1 MNIYKITSFFIL
13 ALLISYSFASQP
25 YKVKIKLPYKLIEKL
40 NSENINLLKDCETVD
55 IQKDTVIANCNKL
68 PTTLTIPLSKQ
79 EIEQELHIQIKLI
92 SNSQPTTPPII
103 DYNNKDYAIYS
114 YSNKTDCRENTNH
127 QQLES
132 IEFTHDNYIRLFDE
146 LNDKPISRCTQTNE
160 FKPYDC
166 HGKRK
171 LIIISTGDKLDK
183 YGRQI
188 PTTML
193 KVFEKQLK
201 TSTPFTVV
209 KIEPGRKLSSALLRC
224 EDMADLEKS
233 KETRRFIWQRLHNI
247 RFGASDLRALQ
258 DLDLINIVY
267 NKQSLQSVYYIT
279 YNSNIPRNIN
289 DINDK
294 NLSVPLITWKRAG
307 IPFTVL
313 TTGKCT
319 AWTQKAEAQCQTL
332 QDEQA
337 MMQIQTSLEE
347 FLKP

>member
-1 MNIYKITSFFIL
+1 MNIYKMISVFIL
-13 ALLISYSFASQP
+13 ALSSNCFANQP
-25 YKVKIKLPYKLIEKL
+25 YQIKIQLPNQLIEKL
-40 NSENINLLKDCETVD
+40 NSEDINLLKDCENVD
-55 IQKDTVIANCNKL
+55 IQKNTIIANCNKL
-68 PTTLTIPLSKQ
+68 PTTLTIPLFKQ

-92 SNSQPTTPPII
+92 SNSQPTTPPTI
-103 DYNNKDYAIYS
+103 DYNKDYAIYS
-114 YSNKTDCRENTNH
+114 YTNKADCRENTNH

-132 IEFTHDNYIRLFDE
+132 IEFTHDNYIRLFDQ
-146 LNDKPISRCTQTNE
+146 LNDKPVSRCTQTNE

-188 PTTML
+188 PKTML
-193 KVFEKQLK
+193 KVFEKQVK
-201 TSTPFTVV
+201 TSTPFTIV
-209 KIEPGRKLSSALLRC
+209 KIEPGRQLSSALLRC
-224 EDMADLEKS
+224 EDMADLDNS
-233 KETRRFIWQRLHNI
+233 KETRRFIWQRLNSI

-267 NKQSLQSVYYIT
+267 NKQSLQSVYYLT
-279 YNSNIPRNIN
+279 DNSNIPKNIN

-319 AWTQKAEAQCQTL
+319 AWKQKAEAQCQTL

-337 MMQIQTSLEE
+337 MAQIQTSLEE
-347 FLKP
+347 FLKN